1 MVRGLNKAQLI
12 GSLGR
17 DPELR
22 YTAAGAAV
30 ANVTVA
36 VNRLR
41 RGPDGSTVAQT
52 EWFRVVLWDTLA
64 ETAVDHLCKGNAVFV
79 EGRLQSRT
87 YTDKEG
93 AERTVVEVVA
103 GELIMLG
110 GHNTEEIVQAGAG
123 PRHDGAPA
131 QREQAADPAG
141 GGRETQRPA
150 RPQGR
155 QGAEGSDWD
164 TEGDEVPF

>member
-1 MVRGLNKAQLI
+1 MRGSERLGWMVSRPAVARGGAKKQEDTMVRGLNKVQLI
-12 GSLGR
+12 GNLGR

-64 ETAVDHLCKGNAVFV
+64 ETAVDHLC
-79 EGRLQSRT
+79 
-87 YTDKEG
+87 
-93 AERTVVEVVA
+93 
-103 GELIMLG
+103 
-110 GHNTEEIVQAGAG
+110 
-123 PRHDGAPA
+123 
-131 QREQAADPAG
+131 
-141 GGRETQRPA
+141 
-150 RPQGR
+150 
-155 QGAEGSDWD
+155 
-164 TEGDEVPF
+164 

>member
-64 ETAVDHLCKGNAVFV
+64 ETAVDHLC
-79 EGRLQSRT
+79 
-87 YTDKEG
+87 
-93 AERTVVEVVA
+93 
-103 GELIMLG
+103 
-110 GHNTEEIVQAGAG
+110 
-123 PRHDGAPA
+123 
-131 QREQAADPAG
+131 
-141 GGRETQRPA
+141 
-150 RPQGR
+150 
-155 QGAEGSDWD
+155 
-164 TEGDEVPF
+164 